1 MKVKLAALLVSAACG
16 ANATQYP
23 LVSPDAL
30 MFGDIETI
38 TTFGEDTLPDLA
50 RRYSLGYEEIQ
61 RANPG
66 VDVWLPGEGT
76 SLLIPGQRLLPPGP
90 HEGIVVNLP
99 EHRLYYYPKVKK
111 GETPYVITYP
121 VSIGKMDWNTPLGK
135 TRIVDKRKNPLWYP
149 PESVRK
155 EHAERG
161 DPLPTV
167 VKAGPDNPLGAFAM
181 RLDIRPGAYLIHGT
195 NNPIAVGMA
204 ITHGCIR
211 MYPEDIEA
219 LFPLVPVN
227 TPVWLINEPVKVARV
242 NGQVWL
248 EVHPPVDAEGQRA
261 AVDIEGFYAI
271 ANAALGETPAA
282 IHWDFV
288 LGALQEASG
297 LPQMVGLEVEADAVP
312 PAPPPPL
319 HEVVPQE
326 GAPAIQP
333 PATPESPAPA
343 EPAAPATPAE
353 PEAPTPPAAPQAP
366 N

>member
-1 MKVKLAALLVSAACG
+1 MVIYKVLSMRWKILVLLAGGA
-16 ANATQYP
+16 ANATATQYS
-23 LVSPDAL
+23 LADADAL

-38 TTFGEDTLPDLA
+38 TAHGEDTLPDLA
-50 RRYSLGYEEIQ
+50 RRYSLGYEEIL

-66 VDVWLPGEGT
+66 VDTWLPGEGT
-76 SLLIPGQRLLPPGP
+76 TILIPGQRLLPPGP
-90 HEGIVVNLP
+90 REGIVVNLP
-99 EHRLYYYPKVKK
+99 EHRLYYFPKPKK
-111 GETPYVITYP
+111 GEIPQVITYP

-135 TRIVDKRKNPLWYP
+135 TRVVDKRKNPTWSP

-161 DPLPTV
+161 DPLPAV
-167 VKAGPDNPLGAFAM
+167 VKAGPDNPLGAYAM
-181 RLDIRPGAYLIHGT
+181 RLGITPGAYLIHGT

-211 MYPEDIEA
+211 MYPEDIEG

-261 AVDIEGFYAI
+261 EIDIEAFYAR

-288 LGALQEASG
+288 LSTLKEGSG
-297 LPQMVGLEVEADAVP
+297 LPQMIGLEMDPELLP
-312 PAPPPPL
+312 PAP
-319 HEVVPQE
+319 EVP
-326 GAPAIQP
+326 
-333 PATPESPAPA
+333 PA
-343 EPAAPATPAE
+343 EPAEPVPAQVPATAPAS
-353 PEAPTPPAAPQAP
+353 PTADAIAQPAAR
-366 N
+366 

>member
-1 MKVKLAALLVSAACG
+1 MRWKILAVLAGSAAC
-16 ANATQYP
+16 ANAAQYP
-23 LVSPDAL
+23 LADAEAL

-38 TTFGEDTLPDLA
+38 TAHGEDTLPDLA
-50 RRYSLGYEEIQ
+50 RRYGLGYEEIL

-66 VDVWLPGEGT
+66 VDTWLPGEGT
-76 SLLIPGQRLLPPGP
+76 TIVIPGQRLLPPGP
-90 HEGIVVNLP
+90 REGIVVNLP
-99 EHRLYYYPKVKK
+99 EHRLYYFPKPKK
-111 GETPYVITYP
+111 GEVPQVITFP

-135 TRIVDKRKNPLWYP
+135 TRVVDKRKNPTWSP

-161 DPLPTV
+161 DPLPAV
-167 VKAGPDNPLGAFAM
+167 VKAGPDNPLGAYAM
-181 RLDIRPGAYLIHGT
+181 RLGITPGAYLIHGT

-242 NGQVWL
+242 GGQVWL

-261 AVDIEGFYAI
+261 EVDLEGFYAR
-271 ANAALGETPAA
+271 ANTALGETPAA

-288 LGALQEASG
+288 LSTLKEASG
-297 LPQMVGLEVEADAVP
+297 LPQMIGLELDPELLPPPAEAPAVP
-312 PAPPPPL
+312 AQSPEPTPPEVPAPP
-319 HEVVPQE
+319 
-326 GAPAIQP
+326 
-333 PATPESPAPA
+333 
-343 EPAAPATPAE
+343 AAG
-353 PEAPTPPAAPQAP
+353 
-366 N
+366 

>member
-1 MKVKLAALLVSAACG
+1 MKLSDRVMSMRWKFLALLAGSAAC

-23 LVSPDAL
+23 LADADAL

-38 TTFGEDTLPDLA
+38 TAFGEDTLPDLA

-76 SLLIPGQRLLPPGP
+76 TIVIPGQRLLPPGP

-111 GETPYVITYP
+111 GEAPYVITYP

-135 TRIVDKRKNPLWYP
+135 TRVVDKRKNPTWTP

-161 DPLPTV
+161 DPLPPV
-167 VKAGPDNPLGAFAM
+167 VKSGPDNPLGLYAM
-181 RLDIRPGAYLIHGT
+181 RLGITPGAYLIHGT

-219 LFPLVPVN
+219 LFRLVPVY

-242 NGQVWL
+242 GGQVWL

-261 AVDIEGFYAI
+261 EVDLEQFYAL
-271 ANAALGETPAA
+271 ANTALGETPAA

-288 LGALQEASG
+288 LATLKEANG
-297 LPQMVGLEVEADAVP
+297 LPVMVGLELAPDALP
-312 PAPPPPL
+312 PEAPPLP
-319 HEVVPQE
+319 ET
-326 GAPAIQP
+326 PA
-333 PATPESPAPA
+333 APA
-343 EPAAPATPAE
+343 EPTPAV
-353 PEAPTPPAAPQAP
+353 PAAL
-366 N
+366 